1 MRGREWKQV
10 RQGARRCWAGLA
22 GLLLATGVHANDPEA
37 LVAKGKLLF
46 TQQAVPAC
54 AVCHTLQDARSKGAV
69 GPNLDELKPDAQR
82 VANAV
87 RQGLGNMPSFRDSLS
102 DDDVEALARYVY
114 KVSAAR

>member
-1 MRGREWKQV
+1 MQRHAWKQV
-10 RQGARRCWAGLA
+10 RGGARRCWGGLA
-22 GLLLATGVHANDPEA
+22 GLLLATGVQAADPEA
-37 LVAKGKLLF
+37 FVAKGRLLF

-54 AVCHTLQDARSKGAV
+54 AVCHTLQDARSDGAV

-102 DDDVEALARYVY
+102 DGDIEALARYVS
-114 KVSAAR
+114 KVTAAR